1 MSYAEFYDSILQHP
15 LLLWAAAIFG
25 LLLAL
30 SRPGLSA
37 TVRRY
42 CMALAAIAL
51 LDAWLTTN
59 DVPGIGPLTGAAAS
73 LVPLAFVLIGDFRYF
88 LFIESA
94 KPDGTIAVTA
104 GAWIRAS
111 AWTLVVPLGSQLV
124 VFGLGSNEPRV
135 LFFVYEM
142 LFVLLAI
149 GMGRVYLPRRSGALL
164 WTRRVTMY
172 LPRRSGALLWTRR
185 VTRFVI
191 AYYTL
196 WAVADALILTTGAEV
211 AFLLRMLPNVL
222 YYGGLVPA
230 IAWAGPITD
239 KRRDGLLGPQR
250 S

>member
-1 MSYAEFYDSILQHP
+1 MSYAEFYDSIIQHP

-25 LLLAL
+25 LLLVL

-42 CMALAAIAL
+42 CTVLAAIAL

-59 DVPGIGPLTGAAAS
+59 DVPGIGPLTGTAAS
-73 LVPLAFVLIGDFRYF
+73 FVPLAFVLIGDFRFF

-94 KPDGTIAVTA
+94 KPDGTLAASA
-104 GAWIRAS
+104 GAWMRAS

-124 VFGLGSNEPRV
+124 VLGLGSTEPRV
-135 LFFVYEM
+135 LFFVYEI
-142 LFVLLAI
+142 LFVVLAI
-149 GMGRVYLPRRSGALL
+149 GLSR
-164 WTRRVTMY
+164 MY

-196 WAVADALILTTGAEV
+196 WAVADALILTTGADL

-230 IAWAGPITD
+230 IAWAAPIAD
-239 KRRDGLLGPQR
+239 KAR
-250 S
+250 

>member
-1 MSYAEFYDSILQHP
+1 MSYAEFYDSIIQHP

-51 LDAWLTTN
+51 LDAWLTTTN
-59 DVPGIGPLTGAAAS
+59 VPGIGPLTGAAAS
-73 LVPLAFVLIGDFRYF
+73 FVPLAFVLIGDFRFF

-94 KPDGTIAVTA
+94 KSDGTVAASA
-104 GAWIRAS
+104 GAWMRAS
-111 AWTLVVPLGSQLV
+111 AWTVLVPLASQLCV
-124 VFGLGSNEPRV
+124 LGLGSNEPRV
-135 LFFVYEM
+135 LFFVYET
-142 LFVLLAI
+142 LFVVLAI
-149 GMGRVYLPRRSGALL
+149 GLSRV
-164 WTRRVTMY
+164 Y

-191 AYYTL
+191 AYYAL
-196 WAVADALILTTGAEV
+196 WAVADAVILTTGADV
-211 AFLLRMLPNVL
+211 AFLLRVLPNVL

-230 IAWAGPITD
+230 IAWAAPVAD
-239 KRRDGLLGPQR
+239 EAR
-250 S
+250 

>member
-1 MSYAEFYDSILQHP
+1 MSYAEFYDSIIQHP

-25 LLLAL
+25 LLLVL

-42 CMALAAIAL
+42 CTVLAGIAL

-59 DVPGIGPLTGAAAS
+59 DVPGIGPLTGTAAS
-73 LVPLAFVLIGDFRYF
+73 FVPLAFVLIGDFRFF

-94 KPDGTIAVTA
+94 KPDGTLAASA
-104 GAWIRAS
+104 GAWMRAS

-124 VFGLGSNEPRV
+124 VLGLGSTEPRV
-135 LFFVYEM
+135 LFFVYEI
-142 LFVLLAI
+142 LFVVLAI
-149 GMGRVYLPRRSGALL
+149 GLSR
-164 WTRRVTMY
+164 MY

-196 WAVADALILTTGAEV
+196 WAVADALILTTGADL

-230 IAWAGPITD
+230 IAWAAPIAD
-239 KRRDGLLGPQR
+239 KAR
-250 S
+250 

>member
-164 WTRRVTMY
+164 WTRRVTK
-172 LPRRSGALLWTRR
+172 
-185 VTRFVI
+185 FVI
-191 AYYTL
+191 AYYIL
-196 WAVADALILTTGAEV
+196 WAVADALILTTGADV

-230 IAWAGPITD
+230 IAWAAPIAD
-239 KRRDGLLGPQR
+239 KAR
-250 S
+250 

>member
-1 MSYAEFYDSILQHP
+1 MSYAEFYDSFLQHP
-15 LLLWAAAIFG
+15 LLLWAAAILG

-30 SRPGLSA
+30 SGPNLSA

-42 CMALAAIAL
+42 CTVLAAIAL

-59 DVPGIGPLTGAAAS
+59 DVPGMGPLSGAAAS
-73 LVPLAFVLIGDFRYF
+73 FVPLAFVLIGDFRYF

-94 KPDGTIAVTA
+94 KPDGTIAASA

-111 AWTLVVPLGSQLV
+111 AWALVVPTGSQLV
-124 VFGLGSNEPRV
+124 VLGLGSTEPRV
-135 LFFVYEM
+135 LFFVYET

-164 WTRRVTMY
+164 WTRRVT
-172 LPRRSGALLWTRR
+172 W
-185 VTRFVI
+185 FVI

-196 WAVADALILTTGAEV
+196 WALADALILTTGADV

-239 KRRDGLLGPQR
+239 KRRDGLLGSQGP
-250 S
+250 

>member
-1 MSYAEFYDSILQHP
+1 MSYAEFYDSIIQHP

-73 LVPLAFVLIGDFRYF
+73 FVPLAFVLIGDFRFF

-104 GAWIRAS
+104 DAWIRAS
-111 AWTLVVPLGSQLV
+111 AWTLVVPLASQLV
-124 VFGLGSNEPRV
+124 VFGWGSNEPRV

-142 LFVLLAI
+142 LFIVLAI

-164 WTRRVTMY
+164 WTRRVT
-172 LPRRSGALLWTRR
+172 
-185 VTRFVI
+185 RFVI
-191 AYYTL
+191 AYYAL
-196 WAVADALILTTGAEV
+196 WAVADALILTTGADL

-230 IAWAGPITD
+230 IAWAAPIAD
-239 KRRDGLLGPQR
+239 EAR
-250 S
+250 

>member
-1 MSYAEFYDSILQHP
+1 MSYAEFYDSFLQHP

-30 SRPGLSA
+30 SRPGLSS

-42 CMALAAIAL
+42 CTVLATIAL

-73 LVPLAFVLIGDFRYF
+73 VVPLAFVLIGDFRFF

-94 KPDGTIAVTA
+94 KPDGTLAASA
-104 GAWIRAS
+104 GAWMRAS
-111 AWTLVVPLGSQLV
+111 AWTLLVPLGSQLV
-124 VFGLGSNEPRV
+124 VFALGSNEPRV
-135 LFFVYEM
+135 LFFVYET
-142 LFVLLAI
+142 LFVVLAI
-149 GMGRVYLPRRSGALL
+149 GLDRV
-164 WTRRVTMY
+164 Y

-191 AYYTL
+191 AYYAL
-196 WAVADALILTTGAEV
+196 WAAADAVILTTGADV
-211 AFLLRMLPNVL
+211 GFLLRVLPNVL

-230 IAWAGPITD
+230 IASAAPIAD
-239 KRRDGLLGPQR
+239 KPREGLLGPQG